1 MFDYFGFDPS
11 KMSDQELLTKVTD
24 LQAKLVYAA
33 RFSSPDMIGN
43 LQLLLRNIE
52 FERTERLNRRL
63 WAEQQKQF
71 PDVIESEPDLARD
84 GPSKSEPE
92 KKIKTRPDNA
102 VRIVK
107 TQRPVVEDPNKE
119 SE

>member
-11 KMSDQELLTKVTD
+11 KMSDAELLQKVTA
-24 LQAKLVYAA
+24 LQAKLVYAS
-33 RFSSPDMIGN
+33 RFSSPDMVAN
-43 LQLLLRNIE
+43 LQVILQNIE

-63 WAEQQKQF
+63 FAEQQKMF
-71 PDVIESEPDLARD
+71 PDVIESEPDLAREV
-84 GPSKSEPE
+84 PSKAEPE

-102 VRIVK
+102 SRIVK
-107 TQRPVVEDPNKE
+107 TARPVIEDPSKE